1 MVHGLLTYDW
11 WRGYYCMRC
20 NCSETLHWVFL
31 GGGGVSSQDDSITQR
46 SSQKQSK
53 WFNNVYKKKHKKTCP
68 ETELKGDQLGH
79 IPCNN
84 SCTVSVHQSF
94 YRKKRQE
101 GRREV
106 TLYYCSLLLPSSLG
120 LFLLLIQQKKTW
132 KWESVNLLC
141 CRSS

>member
-1 MVHGLLTYDW
+1 MVHGLLTCDW

-53 WFNNVYKKKHKKTCP
+53 WFNNMYKKKHKKTCP

-94 YRKKRQE
+94 YRKKRQRGE
-101 GRREV
+101 ERWPYTIAV
-106 TLYYCSLLLPSSLG
+106 CCFPLLLVCFCYSSNK
-120 LFLLLIQQKKTW
+120 KKTW